1 LPPPACEPGCAS
13 WILYLTYW
21 FPTRERARGVALFM
35 TAVPI
40 AGVLGSP
47 LSGALLTLD
56 GLAGLAA
63 VAMVMPDQT
72 LWNEKP

>member
-1 LPPPACEPGCAS
+1 
-13 WILYLTYW
+13 
-21 FPTRERARGVALFM
+21 M

>member
-1 LPPPACEPGCAS
+1 M
-13 WILYLTYW
+13 ILYLTYW

-35 TAVPI
+35 IAVPI

-56 GLAGLAA
+56 GFAGLAA